1 MPAPLPSNDAPDTEP
16 MRASG
21 RALAAGERWAEFEI
35 ERVLCETATSIV
47 YLATDHALEV
57 QVAVKEYMPLQLAWR
72 DAAGQVHPAV
82 GRPTDAWE
90 AGRRA
95 FIGEAR
101 LLARTDHPA
110 LMRVLRLWEA
120 QGTACCVMPY
130 LPGKRLIDARES
142 PEWLPPEAQVLQM
155 LDALLG
161 ALANFH
167 AVAGAAHGGVRPSN
181 ILVRPGGTPVLL
193 GPGQASRATA
203 SDLVESLMARLEP
216 SFAPPELSVSIGD
229 HAPGPWSDL
238 YALAAVMRWWMTGAA
253 PPSAAQVAAGRR
265 LEPMGELMRR
275 LHGAWP
281 QRPYAAAL
289 LEALDAALLPLPRE
303 RPRSVAEFRERLGPL
318 LPGRW
323 LWLDAGQASGASG
336 SSTGPAEPLSAPV
349 QQALDA
355 PAASVAPMARTEER
369 PRTSRPMPLDPLARR
384 SGPMPLDEAP
394 SPLPVDE
401 ALERFR
407 AARQRGPEPGWR
419 GWWARWQQ
427 PLVGAGLLALFASV
441 WFMDPPAPSVTVR
454 PLGLPQER
462 VSEEPAE
469 APTAASD
476 VSPATE
482 RPASGPAAAPSR

>member
-1 MPAPLPSNDAPDTEP
+1 MPAHVPTDDAPDTEP

-21 RALAAGERWAEFEI
+21 RALAAGTRWAEFEI

-72 DAAGQVHPAV
+72 DTAGQVHPAA
-82 GRPTDAWE
+82 GRPTDAWD

-101 LLARTDHPA
+101 LLARADHPA
-110 LMRVLRLWEA
+110 LIRVLRLWEA

-130 LPGKRLIDARES
+130 LPGKRLTDARES
-142 PEWLPPEAQVLQM
+142 PEWLPPETQVLQM

-167 AVAGAAHGGVRPSN
+167 AVAGVAHGGVQPSN
-181 ILVRPGGTPVLL
+181 ILVRPGGMPVLL

-216 SFAPPELSVSIGD
+216 SFAPPELTVSIGD

-275 LHGAWP
+275 LYGAWP
-281 QRPYAAAL
+281 QRPYATAL

-323 LWLDAGQASGASG
+323 LWLDTRQAPAASGP
-336 SSTGPAEPLSAPV
+336 PAEQTEPLSALM

-355 PAASVAPMARTEER
+355 PAASVTPVPHAEER
-369 PRTSRPMPLDPLARR
+369 PRTSKPMPLDPLARR
-384 SGPMPLDEAP
+384 SGPVPLDDEAAAA
-394 SPLPVDE
+394 LPVDE

-407 AARQRGPEPGWR
+407 AARQRGLEPGWR

-441 WFMDPPAPSVTVR
+441 WFMDPPAPRVTVTS
-454 PLGLPQER
+454 PGAVQER
-462 VSEEPAE
+462 AVEEPAE
-469 APTAASD
+469 AAPAASGASAAD
-476 VSPATE
+476 T
-482 RPASGPAAAPSR
+482 PASR

>member
-281 QRPYAAAL
+281 QRPYAAA
-289 LEALDAALLPLPRE
+289 A
-303 RPRSVAEFRERLGPL
+303 RPRPPAQRGRVPRA
-318 LPGRW
+318 PGAAA
-323 LWLDAGQASGASG
+323 AG
-336 SSTGPAEPLSAPV
+336 
-349 QQALDA
+349 ALA
-355 PAASVAPMARTEER
+355 
-369 PRTSRPMPLDPLARR
+369 LARCGAGVGCLR
-384 SGPMPLDEAP
+384 LIH
-394 SPLPVDE
+394 
-401 ALERFR
+401 R
-407 AARQRGPEPGWR
+407 ASRAS
-419 GWWARWQQ
+419 
-427 PLVGAGLLALFASV
+427 VGAGATGPGRASG
-441 WFMDPPAPSVTVR
+441 FRGTHGAHR
-454 PLGLPQER
+454 G
-462 VSEEPAE
+462 
-469 APTAASD
+469 AASD
-476 VSPATE
+476 LQAH
-482 RPASGPAAAPSR
+482 AFGPPGTPQRADAAG